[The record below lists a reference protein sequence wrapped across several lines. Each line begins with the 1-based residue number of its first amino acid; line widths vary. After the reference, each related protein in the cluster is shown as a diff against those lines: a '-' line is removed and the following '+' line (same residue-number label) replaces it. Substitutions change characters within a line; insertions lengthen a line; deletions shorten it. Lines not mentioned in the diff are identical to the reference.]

1 MLRVPVEPRV
11 SESSVTER
19 TLNLRIGLA
28 ALLVTAFT
36 IWVVAVVLSAGSNR
50 DAVALRAGWLGS
62 LRADLLTLQVEDP
75 EAPQV
80 AEALVS
86 IRELSAQVQ
95 AAPEVVP
102 DSGVHDAVA
111 QLDASA
117 AELQR
122 ELFNDARRTQA
133 RTALIVDSYDA
144 MVAIR
149 VETRA
154 LSIELNKKW
163 QVVQGIAIASI
174 AVAGAFVLLLA
185 QLRRRTLAAEALG
198 QRLEIALG
206 EAEIAQ
212 RRAQRASQ
220 VKSDFLATVSHEI
233 RTPLTAILGTTELLA
248 DSRLDLGQRE
258 ALTVIQSGG
267 DTLLHVI
274 NDVLDLSRIE
284 AGKLELADQPF
295 DPLEVLESVVL
306 LFAGSAQSKGLSL
319 GLIAQSAIPARVH
332 GDAGRLQ
339 QVLSNLI
346 GNAVKFTESGM
357 VQVRAAWRDAR
368 LWVEVEDTGPGIPE
382 AQRRRIFESFSQ
394 VDGSSTRQH
403 GGTGLGLA
411 IASRLVEA
419 MGGELDVSSEVDLG
433 STFRFNVRPRKLT
446 PAAPVPK
453 GPGVLVVG
461 ESQEL
466 EWVVEQLTAWGAD
479 HARVSAWTEAD
490 LQGRALVILHTGPA
504 PSFRPGRRTVRLL
517 QPHNAT
523 QLAGADA
530 SLTLPVRPGR
540 VRQVLLDESTGTQPL
555 PVVDALD
562 GSRRVLVVDD
572 HEINRDVLRQLL
584 GALGC
589 AVEQADSGQ
598 SALGRSDQ
606 RFDLILMDV
615 DMPDMDGLETTR
627 RMREAGVRVPIVGLS
642 GHATSDARDRGMDA
656 GMDDYLTKPVRLA
669 TLRATLERW
678 VVEPVD

>member
-1 MLRVPVEPRV
+1 MELCVA
-11 SESSVTER
+11 ESSVTER

-36 IWVVAVVLSAGSNR
+36 IWVVAVVLSAGANR
-50 DAVALRAGWLGS
+50 DAVGLRAGWLGT
-62 LRADLLTLQVEDP
+62 LQADLLTLQIEDP
-75 EAPQV
+75 EDPSV
-80 AEALVS
+80 TEALHS
-86 IRELSAQVQ
+86 IRTLAAQVQ
-95 AAPEVVP
+95 AAPVVVP
-102 DSGVHDAVA
+102 DSDVHHAAARMDAAAVGL
-111 QLDASA
+111 LDALDDPA
-117 AELQR
+117 QR
-122 ELFNDARRTQA
+122 TPARTQ
-133 RTALIVDSYDA
+133 LIVASYDA
-144 MVAIR
+144 MVSMR
-149 VETRA
+149 TETRA

-220 VKSDFLATVSHEI
+220 VKSEFLATVSHEI

-248 DSRLDLGQRE
+248 DSRLDLRQRE

-284 AGKLELADQPF
+284 AGKLELAHVAF
-295 DPLEVLESVVL
+295 SPLDVLESVVL
-306 LFAGSAQSKGLSL
+306 LFAGSSQSKGLSL
-319 GLIAQSAIPARVH
+319 GLVAQGTIPAQVH
-332 GDAGRLQ
+332 GDPGRLR

-346 GNAVKFTESGM
+346 GNAVKFTERGT
-357 VQVRAAWRDAR
+357 VHVRAAWRDQR

-394 VDGSSTRQH
+394 VDGGSTRQH

-419 MGGELDVSSEVDLG
+419 MGGELDVRSQVDVG
-433 STFRFNVRPRKLT
+433 STFRFSVRPAQPT
-446 PAAPVPK
+446 APAPVPL
-453 GPGVLVVG
+453 GPKVLVVG
-461 ESQEL
+461 ESQEI

-479 HARVSAWTEAD
+479 RSHVRAWSPAD
-490 LQGRALVILHTGPA
+490 LSGRSLVIVHDGPA
-504 PSFRPGRRTVRLL
+504 PPPRSGVRVVRLL
-517 QPHNAT
+517 EPGRADR
-523 QLAGADA
+523 LAGADA
-530 SLTLPVRPGR
+530 SLVLPVRPGR
-540 VRQVLLDESTGTQPL
+540 VRQVLMDESTGTQPL
-555 PVVDALD
+555 PVVDAL
-562 GSRRVLVVDD
+562 SAARRVLVVDD
-572 HEINRDVLRQLL
+572 HAINRDVLGQLL

-589 AVEQADSGQ
+589 EVGQASSGQ
-598 SALGRSDQ
+598 DALERADEPY
-606 RFDLILMDV
+606 DLILMDV
-615 DMPDMDGLETTR
+615 DMPEMDGLETTR
-627 RMREAGVRVPIVGLS
+627 RMRAQGVKLPIVGLS

-669 TLRATLERW
+669 TLRTTLERW
-678 VVEPVD
+678 IGADPG